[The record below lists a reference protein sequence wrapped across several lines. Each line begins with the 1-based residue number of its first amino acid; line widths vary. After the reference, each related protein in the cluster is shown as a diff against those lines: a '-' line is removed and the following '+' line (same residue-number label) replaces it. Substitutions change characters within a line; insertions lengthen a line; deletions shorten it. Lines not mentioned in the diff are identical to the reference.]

1 VSTLTKI
8 FFRPP
13 ETDVSDRRKKLPAA
27 GKKTLTRVQNVVSWY
42 LNAII
47 AAATTLPQFS
57 QPAFIRSDVLF
68 VPNLLRISEAVS
80 LGLHT
85 MALLASRG
93 EARCTNHEIADVL
106 HASVHHLAKIMQ
118 RLARTGLVD
127 SAVGPQGGFRLARS
141 ASDIRLLEIYEA
153 IDGPLGEPECLLG
166 EPICDGG
173 ECVLGG
179 LVEKVSR
186 EVRSYL
192 SETTLASLVDRVAF
206 VWGAAETVD
215 GLQETDR
222 RTQR

>member
-1 VSTLTKI
+1 VFQTI
-8 FFRPP
+8 
-13 ETDVSDRRKKLPAA
+13 EKKLPAA
-27 GKKTLTRVQNVVSWY
+27 GKKNIDTRSKRGIVVPECD
-42 LNAII
+42 NCRRDD
-47 AAATTLPQFS
+47 AAAVLPTS
-57 QPAFIRSDVLF
+57 FIRRDVLF

-85 MALLASRG
+85 MAFLASRG